1 MGDRVCADVEVV
13 NPLGMHAR
21 PAATLVQV
29 AGAYPCDV
37 WLEKGGVRV
46 NAKSVM
52 GLLMLA
58 AAQGT
63 ELRIVCDGDRSAEAL
78 AALKALFDEGFGELD
93 GLP

>member
-1 MGDRVCADVEVV
+1 MPDRRYADVEVV

-21 PAATLVQV
+21 PAATLVQT
-29 AGAYPCDV
+29 AGAFPCDV

-63 ELRIVCDGDRSAEAL
+63 QLRIVCDGERSDEAL
-78 AALKALFDEGFGELD
+78 QALKALFVDGFGELD
-93 GLP
+93 GAP